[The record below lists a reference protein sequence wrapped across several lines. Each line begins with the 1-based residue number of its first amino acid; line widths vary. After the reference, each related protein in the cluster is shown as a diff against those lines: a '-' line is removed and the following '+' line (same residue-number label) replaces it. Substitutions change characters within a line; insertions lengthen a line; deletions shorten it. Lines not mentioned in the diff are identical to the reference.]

1 MAVEIETTS
10 FVMIPLDKIV
20 SKLPVRRLSALGIK
34 KLVESMKWAGFL
46 ENYPLI
52 VSLMEDGTYL
62 LIDGN
67 HRYEAAKELD
77 ISLVPC
83 VIKANLSELDRYK
96 LAIQANTATE
106 SATYHNL
113 VTNAEFIWAR
123 LAEVDERD
131 LDKPVEKQRKKYTQ
145 SQVGEMLGWG
155 RDKVTKYA
163 DLQSIC
169 PEAWNVIVT
178 TFEKTGTSDEN
189 EVVTIDVTTSAFTE
203 RLLRSILDLTSDQQT
218 ELVTSLATNS
228 NFSKGKF
235 KNLAENYHGRNQAY
249 IYALQKL
256 GALDTEISNAK
267 IKEVLE
273 DTEDKIAKDFL
284 GADSALELKEAIYSG
299 AYDTDWTQERHPK
312 LQKLLDTIREAW
324 ERKNSIRIIH
334 GDFYEEVTKIADGSI
349 DLILTDPPFNIATE
363 REFNLEGRNNR
374 SQDFGEWDKHEAE
387 TEFRSLFFTWAT
399 EWKRILRDQG
409 SGYVFCS
416 YRYVS
421 YLHDVLVEAG
431 LNVKGMVTWYKTN
444 PGPQIEHVT
453 FRNSCEHILFFIK
466 GKSGHTFNWQ
476 GENEMHD
483 HISTPICSGKERLVD
498 AKGEVLHP
506 TQKPISVLKHL
517 MEISSNRG
525 DTVFD
530 GFSGVGST
538 GAVAKELKRKF
549 IGIEKD
555 DTYFAA
561 MQRRLA

>member
-10 FVMIPLDKIV
+10 FVMIPLDQIV
-20 SKLPVRRLSALGIK
+20 SRLSVRRISMSGVARLQ
-34 KLVESMKWAGFL
+34 ESMKWAGFL
-46 ENYPLI
+46 ENYPLTVI
-52 VSLMEDGTYL
+52 PLEDGYQ

-67 HRYEAAKELD
+67 HRYEAAKGLG
-77 ISLVPC
+77 ITLVPC
-83 VIKANLSELDRYK
+83 VIKTEL
-96 LAIQANTATE
+96 TE
-106 SATYHNL
+106 AELYQMAMQSNNAAETVVPSSL
-113 VTNAEFIWAR
+113 VTYAEFIWAR
-123 LAEVDERD
+123 LAEVDEKD
-131 LDKPVEKQRKKYTQ
+131 PEPNPEKKKKKYTQ
-145 SQVGEMLGWG
+145 ADVGRMLGWE
-155 RDKVTKYA
+155 RESVRNYA
-163 DLQSIC
+163 NLQKIC
-169 PEAWNVIVT
+169 PEAWDIIGT
-178 TFEKTGTSDEN
+178 TFESGVPSTDNSAVPTNGTT
-189 EVVTIDVTTSAFTE
+189 VPTFTE
-203 RLLRSILDLTSDQQT
+203 GLLRSILDDLTDDQQV
-218 ELVTSLATNS
+218 ELVKELITNS

-235 KNLAENYHGRNQAY
+235 KTLAANYQSRNQMKK
-249 IYALQKL
+249 YALDLVGSL
-256 GALDTEISNAK
+256 GEPYTTHLTDEIDSGGYDSEWQADKNHK
-267 IKEVLE
+267 I
-273 DTEDKIAKDFL
+273 
-284 GADSALELKEAIYSG
+284 
-299 AYDTDWTQERHPK
+299 HPK
-312 LQKLLDTIREAW
+312 LDKLIGSVKDEW
-324 ERKNSIRIIH
+324 QQKNSIQLIH
-334 GDFYEEVTKIADGSI
+334 GDFYEEVKKIADGSI
-349 DLILTDPPFNIATE
+349 DLILTDPPFNIANE
-363 REFNLEGRNNR
+363 REFNLKGRNNR
-374 SQDFGEWDKHEAE
+374 SQDFGEWDKHDAE